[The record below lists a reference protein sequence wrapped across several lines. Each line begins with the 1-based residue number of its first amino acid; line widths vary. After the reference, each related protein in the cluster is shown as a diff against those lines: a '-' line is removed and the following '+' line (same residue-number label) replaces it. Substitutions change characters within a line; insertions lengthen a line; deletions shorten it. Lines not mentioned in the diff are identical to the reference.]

1 METKNGLNETKVM
14 IGKVRLSYAHLFE
27 PKSIDGD
34 ATKAKYSVSLIVP
47 KINKALVAKIQTGIS
62 TAYQI
67 GMSSKWGNKK
77 PLNAK
82 NPLRDGDTE
91 RAEDETYADCFF
103 INASCKTRPGVN
115 KIKGYETGSD
125 GKRKLI
131 TVPVENE
138 EEVYSGCYAYVS
150 VNFYP
155 FDASG
160 SKGVACGLNNVLK
173 VEDGPALG
181 GRISAEADFSEVE
194 LPEEDM
200 PFNADSDPFA
210 NNDACPF

>member
-1 METKNGLNETKVM
+1 METKGLNETKVM
-14 IGKVRLSYAHLFE
+14 VGKVRASYVHVFE

-34 ATKAKYSVSLIVP
+34 ASKAKYSISLIIP
-47 KINKALVAKIQTGIS
+47 KDNEVLIAKIKKAMSVAYETGM
-62 TAYQI
+62 Q
-67 GMSSKWGNKK
+67 SKWGGKK
-77 PLNAK
+77 PLKAH
-82 NPLRDGDTE
+82 NPLRDGDEE
-91 RAEDETYADCFF
+91 RSDDEAYANSYF
-103 INASCKTRPGVN
+103 INASCKTKPGVN
-115 KIKGYETGSD
+115 KIKGYETGAD

-131 TVPVENE
+131 TIPVDSE
-138 EEVYSGCYAYVS
+138 EDVYSGCCVYAS

-155 FDASG
+155 FDTSG

-210 NNDACPF
+210 NKDACPY

>member
-34 ATKAKYSVSLIVP
+34 ATKAKYSVSLIMP
-47 KINKALVAKIQTGIS
+47 KTNKALVAKIQTAIT
-62 TAYQI
+62 TAYNI

-210 NNDACPF
+210 NNDACPY